1 MDDYIDVKIDVFEQT
16 GQRARLR
23 KSLTVNDLIGEI
35 LREFDDITA
44 DSPEKYAIYLK
55 GFDHPLRPAETLAQL
70 DIQPQ
75 DELVFEYV
83 RQTIRRMLDVS
94 QYATLHEEGTGKE
107 FDIQWQPAVIGRPST
122 DVDHNIILAV
132 NVQLLPDG
140 KTVSRRHAQITFS
153 EGRYFVEALAEQNPT
168 FVNGKELPALS
179 KREIRNGDKLTFGNN
194 RLTMTFA
201 TRSPRESRGAASAP
215 SRAEP
220 AASAPAARQPAAREP
235 AARAVPSQPVPPP
248 PASAPVASTPL
259 HETAPPFVDSE
270 ATNLVPQAS
279 TASLV
284 IEAGS
289 SPARVGERIELIAFP
304 FVIGRLLTSFSAEN
318 EVSRKHAE
326 ITYDPRKNSYMITDL
341 QSTNGVSI
349 SGQRIPPNVPHVITP
364 GARIGLG
371 STVVVRFEA

>member
-1 MDDYIDVKIDVFEQT
+1 MDDYLDVKIDVFEHT

-23 KSLTVNDLIGEI
+23 RSLTVTSLIEEI

-55 GFDHPLRPAETLAQL
+55 GFDHPLKPVETLAQL

-75 DELVFEYV
+75 DELVFDYV
-83 RQTIRRMLDVS
+83 RQAIRRMLEPHN
-94 QYATLHEEGTGKE
+94 YATLREDSTGKE

-122 DVDHNIILAV
+122 EVDHNIILAV

-153 EGRYFVEALAEQNPT
+153 EGRYFIEPLAEQNPV
-168 FVNGKELPALS
+168 FLNGKELPVHG
-179 KREIRNGDKLTFGNN
+179 KREIRNGDKLAFGNN

-201 TRSPRESRGAASAP
+201 TQSQRP
-215 SRAEP
+215 SR
-220 AASAPAARQPAAREP
+220 SVAREP
-235 AARAVPSQPVPPP
+235 VSQPVPAQ
-248 PASAPVASTPL
+248 PASTPVASTPL
-259 HETAPPFVDSE
+259 HETAPPFVDSD
-270 ATNLVPQAS
+270 ATSFVSPSS

-284 IEAGS
+284 VEAGS
-289 SPARVGERIELIAFP
+289 TPARVGERIEMIAFP
-304 FVIGRLLTSFSAEN
+304 FVIGRLLTSLSAEN

-326 ITYDPRKNSYMITDL
+326 ITYDARKNSYAVTDL

-349 SGQRIPPNVPHVITP
+349 NGQKIPPNVPHVITS

-371 STVVVRFEA
+371 TVAVVRFEV